1 MILKDSGIQ
10 KKNKKKTTNRQESRT
25 PLVNHPKS
33 VKATSTWNTNQSVS
47 TPNATHG
54 ICTPTKLGHKNG
66 VNVPSG
72 NLT

>member
-1 MILKDSGIQ
+1 MILKDSGI
-10 KKNKKKTTNRQESRT
+10 KKKKQQTDKNQEP